1 MNTFFN
7 KRVLGFTTIELMI
20 VIVIVALLLALAY
33 PSFIKYTRKAK
44 RGEAQ
49 QLLMNWAVNQE
60 IYRSNNTSYATVAQM
75 AAPTGDY
82 YTFDTNGANPTAVAY
97 TLRAQAQ
104 GDQVNDKAR
113 DGTLCTALTIDQS
126 GQKLPASCWE

>member
-1 MNTFFN
+1 MNTFFK

-20 VIVIVALLLALAY
+20 VVIIVALLLALAY
-33 PSFIKYTRKAK
+33 PSFVNYTRKAK

-60 IYRSNNTSYATVAQM
+60 IYRSNNTTYANLVQM

-82 YTFDTNGANPTAVAY
+82 YVFDTDGANPTAIAY

-104 GDQVNDKAR
+104 NDQANDKAK
-113 DGTLCTALTIDQS
+113 DGTSCATLRINQS
-126 GQKLPASCWE
+126 GQKLPAQCWE